1 MRKNSLKT
9 IMTVECP
16 IRALRKLKGE
26 KGDPVAVSS
35 SAFVNANLEIGYQTE
50 MTPTAFMGREIV
62 VDTTPANMLDILK
75 AIPITLFDSTTGGY
89 LHRGITGIHLA
100 WDRIH
105 AHPCGGIRTK

>member
-1 MRKNSLKT
+1 
-9 IMTVECP
+9 MTVECP
-16 IRALRKLKGE
+16 IRALRKLKGLPLNCDGCEGGIKNIGERCSVSE

-75 AIPITLFDSTTGGY
+75 AIPITLFDSTTGG
-89 LHRGITGIHLA
+89 
-100 WDRIH
+100 
-105 AHPCGGIRTK
+105 